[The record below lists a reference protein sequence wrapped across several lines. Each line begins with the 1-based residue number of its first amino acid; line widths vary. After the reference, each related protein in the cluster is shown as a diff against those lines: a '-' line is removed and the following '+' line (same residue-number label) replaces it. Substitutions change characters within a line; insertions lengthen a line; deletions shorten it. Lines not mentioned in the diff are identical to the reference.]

1 MPPKAGLDAE
11 LHLTL
16 TSWVLIPRLLEN
28 FNRTLFNRKENTI
41 EVRKYPKYIA
51 NNNDGCSMEIF
62 VNMKV

>member
-11 LHLTL
+11 LHLKL

-28 FNRTLFNRKENTI
+28 FNRTLFNKNENTI

-62 VNMKV
+62 VSMKV